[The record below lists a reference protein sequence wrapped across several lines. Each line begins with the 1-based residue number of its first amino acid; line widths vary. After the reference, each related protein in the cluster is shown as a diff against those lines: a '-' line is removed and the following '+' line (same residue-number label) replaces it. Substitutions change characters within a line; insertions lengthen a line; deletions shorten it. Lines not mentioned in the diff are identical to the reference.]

1 MLVISNKFS
10 LRFPQ
15 KVACAS
21 AITVYN
27 LRQYGSCDWTLSR
40 PEDGNWNASE
50 TSVADVD
57 SVLIDSIT
65 RSSNLS
71 TVTK

>member
-1 MLVISNKFS
+1 MSDKVS
-10 LRFPQ
+10 LRFPE
-15 KVACAS
+15 KVSCAS
-21 AITVYN
+21 ASTVYN
-27 LRQYGSCDWTLSR
+27 LRQYGSCDWTHSR

-50 TSVADVD
+50 TSVADVN
-57 SVLIDSIT
+57 SVLIDSMT